1 MNHDMFSMTPS
12 GRRFVRSAIFP
23 ARSAT
28 LRAASWGVVTT
39 SIEAPGMN
47 EASEIETSPVPGGRS
62 QSRKSRSP
70 HQTSPRNCWIALCS
84 IGPRQITGV
93 SSGTKWPIEITFT
106 PCASRGRIM
115 SLNPTGLPSAPSIRG
130 TLNPHTSA
138 SSTPTERPDFARAA
152 ARFTVT
158 LDLPTPPLPEAIAM
172 IDVCGENEIFVSG
185 AAGCPPRSCD
195 TSFSRSSPLIGVSST
210 STRSTPSS
218 GCTAA
223 VTSEVIRSFRGH
235 PSIVMSTWT
244 RTTPASTSTDLSIP
258 ISSIGRPISGSLTL
272 FRASRTCAS
281 VATDSPPEL
290 LAALPLTL
298 GV

>member
-1 MNHDMFSMTPS
+1 
-12 GRRFVRSAIFP
+12 
-23 ARSAT
+23 
-28 LRAASWGVVTT
+28 
-39 SIEAPGMN
+39 MN

-106 PCASRGRIM
+106 PCASSGRIM
-115 SLNPTGLPSAPSIRG
+115 SLNPTGLPTAPSIRG

-138 SSTPTERPDFARAA
+138 SSTPTERPAFARAA

-172 IDVCGENEIFVSG
+172 IEVCGGNEIFVSG
-185 AAGCPPRSCD
+185 AAGCPPRSCE
-195 TSFSRSSPLIGVSST
+195 TSFSRSSALIGVSST

-218 GCTAA
+218 GCDGGGHVARDPVLERTSLDGEEDVDPDDAA
-223 VTSEVIRSFRGH
+223 VHLDRLQHPDLVDRSADLGVPDALQRLADLRFRGH
-235 PSIVMSTWT
+235 GLLLS
-244 RTTPASTSTDLSIP
+244 ASFCDWP
-258 ISSIGRPISGSLTL
+258 
-272 FRASRTCAS
+272 
-281 VATDSPPEL
+281 
-290 LAALPLTL
+290 L